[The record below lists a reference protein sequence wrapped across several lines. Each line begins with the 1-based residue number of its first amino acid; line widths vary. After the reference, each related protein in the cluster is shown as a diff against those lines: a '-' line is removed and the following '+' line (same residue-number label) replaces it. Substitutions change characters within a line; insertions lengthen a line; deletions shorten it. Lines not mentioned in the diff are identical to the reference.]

1 MKKRALA
8 ALAPLYLTTVTLV
21 LLPMLYVLVLS
32 LLTRDERFGVTG
44 IWTLDNYRQLFS
56 PTNMAIFLKS
66 LKVALLTTLF
76 TLAAGYPFAYAMAA
90 RPKRQRNLLLLL
102 VIVPFWTSALMRT
115 YGWMVLLR
123 SNGLLN
129 SLLQWTGLTDAPIKF
144 LFNDGAV
151 LFGMVY
157 TFLPFMILPVYNA
170 LEKQDLSLR
179 EAARDLGAGPWRT
192 FLTVTLPLTLP
203 GVVSGF
209 TMVFV
214 PSIGMFFISDLMG
227 GGTDMLLGNLIN
239 HYLHGGRDWPMGAA
253 LSMLLVAMTG
263 LTMGLWRR
271 VSGGTELGVL

>member
-151 LFGMVY
+151 LFGMV
-157 TFLPFMILPVYNA
+157 
-170 LEKQDLSLR
+170 KS
-179 EAARDLGAGPWRT
+179 EAKR
-192 FLTVTLPLTLP
+192 
-203 GVVSGF
+203 S
-209 TMVFV
+209 
-214 PSIGMFFISDLMG
+214 
-227 GGTDMLLGNLIN
+227 
-239 HYLHGGRDWPMGAA
+239 
-253 LSMLLVAMTG
+253 
-263 LTMGLWRR
+263 
-271 VSGGTELGVL
+271 